1 MKKKK
6 KKIIAI
12 VGASGSGK
20 THMTKYVNST
30 FNLPSIVSCTTRPIR
45 EGETNGVE
53 HYFVEEDEMP
63 TSENILAYTKF
74 GEHHYWT
81 DKRQVKEWDTFCY
94 VIDEIGLIEMID
106 KHSDEFEVL
115 SVLVK
120 RDELSLESQID
131 KDRRNRD
138 KYRISLSDSFY
149 DYIINNTG
157 TIEEFEKNIDI
168 LINNIK
174 LKN

>member
-1 MKKKK
+1 
-6 KKIIAI
+6 
-12 VGASGSGK
+12 
-20 THMTKYVNST
+20 
-30 FNLPSIVSCTTRPIR
+30 
-45 EGETNGVE
+45 
-53 HYFVEEDEMP
+53 
-63 TSENILAYTKF
+63 
-74 GEHHYWT
+74 
-81 DKRQVKEWDTFCY
+81 
-94 VIDEIGLIEMID
+94 MID